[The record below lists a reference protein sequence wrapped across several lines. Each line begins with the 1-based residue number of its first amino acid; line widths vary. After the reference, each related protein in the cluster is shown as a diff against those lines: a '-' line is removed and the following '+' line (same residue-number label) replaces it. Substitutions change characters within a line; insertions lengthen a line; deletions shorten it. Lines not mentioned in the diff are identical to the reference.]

1 MKDNYFN
8 MFHIQFNIFKSFA
21 ISKSDSEL
29 FEITCDYMDKY
40 FTENIETKKVENWKL
55 ELQMKYVGVVYRHT
69 SVVLRVGEKQRWYD
83 VSSKKSRFYW
93 VRYQQY
99 LTKLKGWDQSTV
111 SAIDETTDEIL
122 RSIGDPKSNEPFDFR
137 GLVLG
142 YVQSGKTA
150 NFTGLI
156 NKAYDEGYKL
166 VIVLSGIHND
176 LRAQTQLRLE
186 EEVLGKNNLGVGT
199 ILENS
204 ATKFIHSL
212 TTVEA
217 DITGIKSNIS
227 YSLSGTRN
235 LLVVKKNKDVL
246 EHLKLLLSNLI
257 GQANGQNIPTLII
270 DDEADQASI
279 DTSDKK
285 KGEDPKT
292 INRLIREIVTL
303 FDQKVYVGY
312 TATPFA
318 NLLIGIDQE
327 DSDAGIDLYPKDF
340 LIGLPKP
347 EDYCGPD
354 EFFNTNE
361 DSDDDR
367 PSLIIDIGEEQ
378 KLFDDIKKKD
388 QFDKVA
394 VVPPKMREAL
404 FAFLITVAIR
414 TLRGQ
419 INTHNSMLIH
429 TSRFTSVQNT
439 LKDVVEAEFS
449 NIVNAVRYDPSSKY
463 IKEIQKL
470 YESEFV
476 KKTNQWNSAVGSE
489 YKIFEWESVFQQ
501 MKKSSRTI
509 KVMEIN
515 GESNDALEYHN
526 YKEKGLNVIAIGGD
540 KLSRGLTLEGLTI
553 SYYYRNTLMYDT
565 LMQMGRWFGYRKA
578 YIDLCRIYTSN
589 EIQSHFE
596 HLAVAMKE
604 LRGEFDNLSEEILT
618 PSDYAIRMMAHP
630 KMMLTSALK
639 MRNAIA
645 SYQNYSGK
653 MHQTRL
659 FSKEKI
665 AYQTNM
671 KVASN
676 LINDIQ
682 SNILEVERKDK
693 KEKGKTK
700 YHVAEDVPVEA
711 ILTFLKDYYPYEKA
725 TKSSPQ
731 SMIEYINLLNK
742 EHDRLSKWK
751 VIIVEGIPNDGVQ
764 AQKVQLGAL
773 SLNYAVV
780 RGQKSDGKSPNDR
793 VDVKAIVA
801 AGQTLF
807 DETKGSKN
815 VSIPKLFIYPLN
827 PNTPVFESV
836 QDVGFSE
843 KLVPIGIA
851 IAFPNESTE
860 INNNIYMKNKSINE
874 TRGIR

>member
-1 MKDNYFN
+1 MKGNYFS
-8 MFHIQFNIFKSFA
+8 MFHIQYNNFKSLG
-21 ISKSDSEL
+21 IIKSESEL
-29 FEITCDYMDKY
+29 FEKTCSIMDVF
-40 FTENIETKKVENWKL
+40 FTGNVEPKIIENWKL
-55 ELQMKYVGVVYRHT
+55 ELQIKYVGVVYRHT
-69 SVVLRVGEKQRWYD
+69 SVVLRVGEKKLWYD
-83 VSSKKSRFYW
+83 ASSKKDRFYW
-93 VRYQQY
+93 LRYQNY
-99 LTKLKGWDQSTV
+99 LTNIKKWDHSTV
-111 SAIDETTDEIL
+111 TTVDETTDEIF
-122 RSIGDPKSNEPFDFR
+122 RSIGDPKSKEPFDCR

-142 YVQSGKTA
+142 HVQSGKTA

-186 EEVLGKNNLGVGT
+186 EEVIGKNNFGVGT
-199 ILENS
+199 ILPNS
-204 ATKFIHSL
+204 ETRFIHSL

-217 DITGIKSNIS
+217 DITGVRANIA
-227 YSLSGTRN
+227 YSLSGTKT

-246 EHLKLLLSNLI
+246 EHLKILLSNLI
-257 GQANGQNIPTLII
+257 EQANGHSIPTLII

-292 INRLIREIVTL
+292 INRLIRETVTL

-327 DSDAGIDLYPKDF
+327 NLDAGLDLYPKDF

-347 EDYCGPD
+347 DDYCGPD
-354 EFFNTNE
+354 EFFNTKE
-361 DSDDDR
+361 HSDDER

-388 QFDKVA
+388 QSDKVA
-394 VVPPKMREAL
+394 IVPPKMREAL
-404 FAFLITVAIR
+404 YAFLINVSIR
-414 TLRGQ
+414 TLRGH

-429 TSRFTSVQNT
+429 TSRFTAVQST
-439 LKDVVEAEFS
+439 IKEVVEDEF
-449 NIVNAVRYDPSSKY
+449 NKIVNAIRYDKNSKY
-463 IKEIQKL
+463 LKEVQNL
-470 YESEFV
+470 YESV
-476 KKTNQWNSAVGSE
+476 VVTKTKKWNSAMGSE
-489 YKIFEWESVFQQ
+489 YKTFNWESVFKQ
-501 MKKSSRTI
+501 MKESSKTI
-509 KVMEIN
+509 RVMEIN
-515 GESNDALEYHN
+515 GESDDALEYHN

-540 KLSRGLTLEGLTI
+540 KLSRGLTLEGLSI
-553 SYYYRNTLMYDT
+553 SYYYRNTIMYDT

-589 EIQSHFE
+589 EIQSNFE
-596 HLAVAMKE
+596 HLSVAMKE
-604 LRGEFDNLSEEILT
+604 LRDEFDHLSEELLT

-639 MRNAIA
+639 MRNAVA

-665 AYQTNM
+665 AFQNNM
-671 KVASN
+671 KAASK
-676 LINDIQ
+676 LVQDIYV
-682 SNILEVERKDK
+682 NILESERKEK
-693 KEKGKTK
+693 KGKTK
-700 YHVAEDVPVEA
+700 YHVAEGVSVEV
-711 ILTFLKDYYPYEKA
+711 ILAFLNDYYPYEKA

-731 SMIEYINLLNK
+731 SMIEYITLLTK
-742 EHDRLSKWK
+742 EHNRLSKWK
-751 VIIVEGIPNDGVQ
+751 VIIVEGIPNDAIV
-764 AQKVQLGAL
+764 AQKVNLGPL
-773 SLNYAVV
+773 SLDFAVV
-780 RGQKSDGKSPNDR
+780 RGQEAEEKSTTDR
-793 VDVKAIVA
+793 VDIKAIVA

-807 DETKGSKN
+807 DEPKGTKQ

-827 PNTPVFESV
+827 PNAPVFKPV
-836 QDVGFSE
+836 RDVGFSE
-843 KLVPIGIA
+843 NLVPIGIA
-851 IAFPNESTE
+851 IAFPNEEKE

-874 TRGIR
+874 TRDIR

>member
-1 MKDNYFN
+1 MMKDKYFN
-8 MFHIQFNIFKSFA
+8 MFHIQFNNFKSFG
-21 ISKSDSEL
+21 ISKLESDL
-29 FEITCDYMDKY
+29 FEMTCSYMDSFFK
-40 FTENIETKKVENWKL
+40 ENIESKKIENWKL

-69 SVVLRVGEKQRWYD
+69 PFALRVGEKKLWYD
-83 VSSKKSRFYW
+83 ASSKKERFYW

-99 LTKLKGWDQSTV
+99 LTKIKKWDQSTV
-111 SAIDETTDEIL
+111 TALDETTDEIL
-122 RSIGDPKSNEPFDFR
+122 RSIGDPKSSEPFDCR

-186 EEVLGKNNLGVGT
+186 EEVLGKNNIGVGT

-212 TTVEA
+212 TAVEA

-227 YSLSGTRN
+227 YSLSGTKN

-257 GQANGQNIPTLII
+257 RQANGHNIPTLII

-279 DTSDKK
+279 DTSDKN

-327 DSDAGIDLYPKDF
+327 DSEAGLDLYPKDF

-361 DSDDDR
+361 HSDDAR
-367 PSLIIDIGEEQ
+367 PSLIIDIGEEK

-388 QFDKVA
+388 QSDKVA
-394 VVPPKMREAL
+394 LVPPKMREAL
-404 FAFLITVAIR
+404 YAFLITVAIR

-419 INTHNSMLIH
+419 KNTHNSMLIH
-429 TSRFTSVQNT
+429 TSRFTSVQST
-439 LKDVVEAEFS
+439 LKEVVDAEFS
-449 NIVNAVRYDPSSKY
+449 NIVNAVRYDPSSKCL
-463 IKEIQKL
+463 KEIRKL

-476 KKTNQWNSAVGSE
+476 EKTKQWNTAMDSD
-489 YKIFEWESVFQQ
+489 YQTFEWESVFQQ
-501 MKKSSRTI
+501 MKSSSRTI

-553 SYYYRNTLMYDT
+553 SYYYRNTIMYDT

-604 LRGEFDNLSEEILT
+604 LRDEFDKLLSEEVLT

-671 KVASN
+671 KVATK
-676 LINDIQ
+676 LINDIH
-682 SNILEVERKDK
+682 SNIFEGERKGI

-700 YHVAEDVPVEA
+700 YHVAADVSVET
-711 ILTFLKDYYPYEKA
+711 ILAFLNDYYPYEKA

-751 VIIVEGIPNDGVQ
+751 VIIVEGIPNDDVQ
-764 AQKVQLGAL
+764 AQKVQLGEL

-780 RGQKSDGKSPNDR
+780 RGQKLDGKSPNDR

-860 INNNIYMKNKSINE
+860 INNNIYMKNKSIKE
-874 TRGIR
+874 REA